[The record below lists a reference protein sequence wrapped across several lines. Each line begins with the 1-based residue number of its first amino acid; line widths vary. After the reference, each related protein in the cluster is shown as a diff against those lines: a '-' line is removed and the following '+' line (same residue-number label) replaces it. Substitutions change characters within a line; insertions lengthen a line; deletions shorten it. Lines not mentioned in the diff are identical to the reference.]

1 MIFLCLYICGL
12 FVTSIT
18 GTDSIEI
25 VRGVSLQEQ
34 SFYDP
39 AKDFTCLDGSKTI
52 PFDSVNDDYCDC
64 VDGSDEPGTS
74 ACPEGKFYCQNLGH
88 IAKYIQ
94 SSRVNDGIC
103 DCCDGSDEYDS
114 SAACFNRCD
123 EEGREERNRRQE
135 ELEEHNAGYEVKK
148 TYIQMGADKK
158 IEKKTRSD
166 TLNQLLEER
175 RAKLEELK
183 TIKEAA
189 EAPEKEAKDKHEDE
203 WNEIQRVKKEEQ
215 EAKDKL
221 EAFKKLDLDSNGW
234 VQISELMASPYL
246 NSDMSEED
254 AKDLLGGEAL
264 VDGEG
269 FDKVFSPAIKDRYLP
284 DGRPKPTEDGQ
295 EDAQEGGSELPKDEG
310 DDGSRPSATDESQE
324 PTEEELKIRQT
335 FAELDNTDS
344 ESHGDDDDDDDDDL
358 DNDPD
363 LRESGDGHP
372 DNHVTS
378 SSSSTTKPEDK
389 MPDYDEATRAL
400 IANADKARL
409 EYDEAD
415 KEVREL
421 ESEQSTLN
429 TYLGLDF
436 GKEDEFAALKG
447 DCFEFTDREYIYKLC
462 PFDRVTQRQK
472 SGGSETDLGRWGNW
486 EDGYNA
492 MKYTGGTGCWNGP
505 ARSTLVKLSC
515 GRENHLLSS
524 VEPSRCEYEMEFKTP
539 AMCTQAGA
547 NGYRHTEL

>member
-324 PTEEELKIRQT
+324 PTE
-335 FAELDNTDS
+335 
-344 ESHGDDDDDDDDDL
+344 
-358 DNDPD
+358 
-363 LRESGDGHP
+363 
-372 DNHVTS
+372 
-378 SSSSTTKPEDK
+378 DK

-515 GRENHLLSS
+515 GRENNLLSS